1 MCGIA
6 GVYLHG
12 QPGAV
17 VDEAVVREMQRRMLH
32 RGPDAGGWFARESF
46 AMCMRR
52 LAIIDRAGGDQPIHS
67 EDGSVSVVYNG
78 EIYNHHELRREL
90 EAKGHRF
97 RSRTDTEVI
106 VHLYEEEGVECVKR
120 LDGMFAFS
128 LWDEKRR
135 RLLLA
140 RDRFGVKPLYY
151 AERDGRIAWSSEIHS
166 LLADPSIS
174 AEIDWEAMEIYLAL
188 YYIPSPWTVYRA
200 IQSLKPAHYMVVEPD
215 RAKTVR
221 YWSPRYGGCALS
233 AADAC
238 EMIRW
243 RLEAAVKSTLESE
256 VPLGVFLSGGLD
268 STAIAGFAKAS
279 LGSLRTYSL
288 GFDGAPTYDERP
300 LARSVAEQYGTD
312 HLEITIRPDEVPPI
326 LEKLAGVYGQ
336 PFGDWSAVVNY
347 RIAAEAKKTSTVI
360 LRGDGGDELFGGY
373 PTLVA
378 SRFAGA
384 CLAIPAPARAL
395 FRRAVDALPA
405 SESYMSLDF
414 KLKRFAAGLRDPI
427 ECAHL
432 GWKEIFDARTR
443 ETLVPALRDRKRGD
457 VFDRLARP
465 LLAEI
470 DGGDLIDR
478 MMYLDLRVFLEG
490 CGLITSDH
498 VAMSHT
504 IETRVPFL
512 TNELADFAFSL
523 PAWMKVRGT
532 TTKYIFRRAMKPILP
547 RRVLRAPKRGF
558 VIPGAAWM
566 RGPMR
571 DFMEETLLE
580 SPAWIDRRAFREIWD
595 GHLTRRTDATRQLT
609 ALVNL
614 TLWSRGAPASTT

>member
-6 GVYLHG
+6 GIYLHG
-12 QPGAV
+12 QPGAA
-17 VDEAVVREMQRRMLH
+17 VDEGVVREMQKRMFH
-32 RGPDAGGWFARESF
+32 RGPDAGGWFARDGF

-52 LAIIDRAGGDQPIHS
+52 LAIIDRAGGDQPIS
-67 EDGSVSVVYNG
+67 NEDGSISVVYNG

-97 RSRTDTEVI
+97 RSHADTEVI

-120 LDGMFAFS
+120 FDGMFAFS

-140 RDRFGVKPLYY
+140 RDRFGVKPLYI
-151 AERDGRIAWSSEIHS
+151 AEQNGRIAWSSEIHS
-166 LLADPSIS
+166 VRADPSIS
-174 AEIDWEAMEIYLAL
+174 DEMDWEALEIYLAL
-188 YYIPSPWTVYRA
+188 YYIPSPWTIYRG
-200 IQSLKPAHYMVVEPD
+200 IRSLKPAQYMIVEPD
-215 RAKTVR
+215 RVETVR
-221 YWSPRYGGCALS
+221 YWSPRYGGCTLS
-233 AADAC
+233 SAEAC
-238 EMIRW
+238 EGIRD

-268 STAIAGFAKAS
+268 STAIAGFAKTA

-288 GFDGAPTYDERP
+288 GFDGAPSYDERP

-312 HLEITIRPDEVPPI
+312 HLEVTIRPDEVPPI
-326 LEKLAGVYGQ
+326 LTKLAHIYGQ

-384 CLAIPAPARAL
+384 FLALPASARSL
-395 FRRAVDALPA
+395 FKRAVDALPA

-414 KLKRFAAGLRDPI
+414 KLKRFAAGLREPV

-432 GWKEIFDARTR
+432 GWKEIFDAKAR
-443 ETLVPALRDRKRGD
+443 ERLVPGLRDYKREGD
-457 VFDRLARP
+457 VFERLARP

-512 TNELADFAFSL
+512 TNDLADFAFSL
-523 PAWMKVRGT
+523 RPDMKVRGA
-532 TTKYIFRRAMKPILP
+532 TTKYIFRKAMIPILP
-547 RRVLRAPKRGF
+547 RRVLKAPKRGF
-558 VIPGAAWM
+558 VLPGAAWM

-571 DFMEETLLE
+571 EFMEETLVA
-580 SPAWIDRRAFREIWD
+580 SPGWVDRNIFRSLWD
-595 GHLTRRTDATRQLT
+595 AHVSRRTDATRPLT

-614 TLWSRGAPASTT
+614 TLWSQAAGS